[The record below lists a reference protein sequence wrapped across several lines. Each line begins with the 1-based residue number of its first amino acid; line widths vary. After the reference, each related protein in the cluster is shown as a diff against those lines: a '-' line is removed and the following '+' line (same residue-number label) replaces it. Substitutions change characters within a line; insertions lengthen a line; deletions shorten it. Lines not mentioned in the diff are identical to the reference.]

1 MDMLAIIPAEEVY
14 EYRGMRDHV
23 KHVTR
28 ELLRFQDPRPIR
40 MILALASLLWSMAAW
55 RHPEAF
61 DLPAYSFLR
70 SFNREYLTS
79 NMCAWAF
86 FLHAVLV
93 VWQTYDPTYRQKWAL
108 GINAYGLGIWTFVTV
123 CVNIS
128 IGFLSSGTGA
138 EWALV
143 AAAGYALYTND
154 IIRRLPNVST
164 VTLIPAVV
172 LND

>member
-1 MDMLAIIPAEEVY
+1 MLAIVEAAEIY
-14 EYRGMRDHV
+14 QYRGLKDHV

-40 MILALASLLWSMAAW
+40 MILAFASLLWAVSAW

-61 DLPAYSFLR
+61 DLPQYTFLR
-70 SFNREYLTS
+70 SFNREHLTS

-86 FLHAVLV
+86 FFHFATV
-93 VWQTYDPTYRQKWAL
+93 VWQVYDPTYRQKWSLAV
-108 GINAYGLGIWTFVTV
+108 NAYGLALWTFVTL
-123 CVNIS
+123 CINIA

-143 AAAGYALYTND
+143 SAAAYALYTND
-154 IIRRLPNVST
+154 IIRRLPNVPT
-164 VTLIPAVV
+164 VTLVPDVV